1 MRLIIVLPIYNE
13 RENLEKLFA
22 DIDEACSEAQLEYLL
37 VCVDDG
43 SSDGSKELLGKLSE
57 RYETR
62 IVEHHLNRGLGETIR
77 DGFECAAQLSA
88 DDDIIVRLDADN
100 THAPQYIPDL
110 VNAIC
115 GGADIAI
122 ASRFL
127 PGGGMVGLSNDRT
140 IISKMANKIFRVCFP
155 MGGLQEYTC
164 GYRAY
169 RASLI
174 RRAIGFYKGNFLQ
187 LRGLGFCCTVEKLV
201 KLKLLGAELREVPF
215 VLRYDLKASESK
227 IALNV
232 TTFGYAMMTV
242 LYHWPQGGWRSTV
255 RNRLNA
261 QRSEQ

>member
-1 MRLIIVLPIYNE
+1 MRLNIVLPIYNE

-22 DIDEACSEAQLEYLL
+22 DIDKACTEAQLRYFL
-37 VCVDDG
+37 VCVNDG
-43 SSDGSKELLGKLSE
+43 SSDGSKELLEELSK
-57 RYETR
+57 RYESH
-62 IVEHHLNRGLGETIR
+62 IVEHRLNRGLGETIR
-77 DGFECAAQLSA
+77 DGFECAAELSGA
-88 DDDIIVRLDADN
+88 DDIIIRLDADN

-110 VNAIC
+110 VNAIRD
-115 GGADIAI
+115 GADIAI

-140 IISKMANKIFRVCFP
+140 VISKVANIIFRVCFP

-174 RRAIGFYKGNFLQ
+174 QRAIDFYKGNFLQ

-201 KLKLLGAELREVPF
+201 KLKLLGAKLQEVPF

-232 TTFGYAMMTV
+232 TTFGYAMMTI
-242 LYHWPQGGWRSTV
+242 LYHWPQGGWRRTV
-255 RNRLNA
+255 RKRLRV